1 MKQKNWYLLW
11 GALYILCAGLG
22 FIPHPEGF
30 LYYFLMGI
38 GIAFFV
44 PGGVLLYR
52 ALKAGDKKELR
63 RLRTLSIAS
72 LTATLIMMLLNILSV
87 GAGDLAGNMVYALLI
102 LVSSP
107 MVCSQLWMLSLFLWA
122 CLLVANHQGL
132 KGKK

>member
-1 MKQKNWYLLW
+1 MNQKHWYLLW

-22 FIPHPEGF
+22 FIPQPEGF
-30 LYYFLMGI
+30 LYYFLMGL

-44 PGGVLLYR
+44 PGGVLLYK
-52 ALKAGDKKELR
+52 ALKAGDKRELS
-63 RLRTLSIAS
+63 RLRTLSIVS
-72 LTATLIMMLLNILSV
+72 LSATLVMMLLNILSV

-107 MVCSQLWMLSLFLWA
+107 MVCTQLWMLSLFLWA
-122 CLLVANHQGL
+122 CLLIASHQGL

>member
-1 MKQKNWYLLW
+1 MNQKNWYLLW

-72 LTATLIMMLLNILSV
+72 LTSTLIMMLLNILSV

-122 CLLVANHQGL
+122 CLLVASHQGL
-132 KGKK
+132 KAKK